1 VLYLAFKVGE
11 RLFLADNVILEFR
24 RDGRGSA
31 RVLVEAPKSVRI
43 IRESL
48 LSPEEIKE
56 YERKAREG
64 RE

>member
-1 VLYLAFKVGE
+1 VLCLTLKAGE

-31 RVLVEAPKSVRI
+31 RVLVEAPASVPI
-43 IRESL
+43 EREARL
-48 LSPEEIKE
+48 TMAEIEE

-64 RE
+64 R